1 MERSRANKKK
11 FQMRSPVRASIADF
25 MAMGRTLGNSN
36 VSKSTAVD
44 LTQHYKAP
52 PKEDE
57 KEEESAVD
65 KNKRELA
72 EIAILDRETKNNDK
86 KIKPVSLD
94 SKMTGPTID
103 YKGDTKFREYNVDT
117 KLNKSTQKTLNKKQE
132 SVFPMKYGRKK

>member
-52 PKEDE
+52 PKEEE
-57 KEEESAVD
+57 KEEESSVD
-65 KNKRELA
+65 ELKRRKA
-72 EIAILDRETKNNDK
+72 EGKLEKMNAAEKLKEEK
-86 KIKPVSLD
+86 KKKKQDDLLLGGGALPNEENEI
-94 SKMTGPTID
+94 
-103 YKGDTKFREYNVDT
+103 
-117 KLNKSTQKTLNKKQE
+117 KLNTSNNHM
-132 SVFPMKYGRKK
+132 SAISAFPMKYGRKK